1 MDPVQRSERSARWR
15 RVALGA
21 ATACFALV
29 FGGCATPV
37 GVDLAD
43 PDEVYRTLTSN
54 VLTTREPSAASQQVL
69 LRLDLAQRFEDD
81 PERTLMIL
89 HAGLG
94 GTDERER
101 LFALAELSF
110 LLADR
115 HDDPPWFLASALY
128 ACAFLF
134 PEGAA
139 LAPEPS
145 DPRYRVALDLYNR
158 GLASGL
164 VHEGKPRELDL
175 SARSLGLP
183 FGTLEMASD
192 EAFFHWGAS
201 RLEKFEA
208 VADYRV
214 RGLRNRYRRP
224 GIGAPVAATI
234 ADTREHADD
243 RALRWVPPDA
253 KVPFTMVL
261 RVDGLRRGLDDG
273 HLAGK
278 LERFDE
284 GETACVPIERTCVPL
299 EFETSSAIA
308 YRLEGS
314 PVWDTEIAGFRS
326 GDLPLSGGST
336 DRGLT
341 MLAPYRPGRI
351 PVVFVHGTASS
362 PARWAEML
370 NEILGDAGLAGRFQY
385 WLFTYH
391 TGAPIAMSAANL
403 RASLTQA
410 VHDLD
415 PEGRDPALGRMVIIG
430 HSQGGL
436 LTKMQVVAP
445 GNTFWALSSD
455 QPLESIDLSPEA
467 RAELARALFF
477 EPLPFV
483 ERVVFIATPHH
494 GSFLSRGVLGWIA
507 SSLVQLPKDVTRLG
521 VELTTRNPTLI
532 AQRKLRIASRTAVDQ
547 MDPDNTFLQA
557 LAKLEVVS
565 GVAAHSIIAVAGD
578 GRVSDGDDGVVEY
591 QSAHLAGVAS
601 ELVVRSGHSTQAEPA
616 TIEEVRRILHV
627 HLDGVERAA
636 RAAPEAPR

>member
-1 MDPVQRSERSARWR
+1 MLSTHRPDRSR
-15 RVALGA
+15 RA
-21 ATACFALV
+21 AQCRALV
-29 FGGCATPV
+29 SLLLALAGCATPV

-43 PDEVYRTLTSN
+43 PDEVYRTLTAN
-54 VLTTREPSAASQQVL
+54 VLTTREPSAASQQLL
-69 LRLDLAQRFEDD
+69 LRLDLAKRFEDD
-81 PERTLMIL
+81 PERTLMIV

-94 GTDERER
+94 GPDEQAR
-101 LFALAELSF
+101 LFALAELAFS
-110 LLADR
+110 LADR
-115 HDDPPWFLASALY
+115 QRDPPWFLASALY

-134 PEGAA
+134 PDDPAR
-139 LAPEPS
+139 APEPS
-145 DPRYRVALDLYNR
+145 DPRYRVALDIYNR

-164 VHEGKPRELDL
+164 VGDGHTRELDL

-192 EAFFHWGAS
+192 DEFFHWGAS
-201 RLEKFEA
+201 RLKKFEA

-234 ADTREHADD
+234 ADAAQHLDD
-243 RALRWVPPDA
+243 RITRWVPPDA

-261 RVDGLRRGLDDG
+261 RVNDLRSGLDDG
-273 HLAGK
+273 HLVGR

-284 GETACVPIERTCVPL
+284 GETSCVSIGRACVPL

-308 YRLEGS
+308 YRLEAS

-326 GDLPLSGGST
+326 GDLPLVGGSA

-370 NEILGDAGLAGRFQY
+370 NEILGDPGLAGRFQY

-403 RASLTQA
+403 RGSLTRAVQA
-410 VHDLD
+410 LD
-415 PEGRDPALGRMVIIG
+415 PDGKDPALRDMVVIG

-436 LTKMQVVAP
+436 LTKMQVVSP
-445 GNTFWALSSD
+445 GNTFWALTSD
-455 QPLESIDLSPEA
+455 QPIESLDLSPDTRDELE
-467 RAELARALFF
+467 RAVFF

-483 ERVVFIATPHH
+483 HRVVFIATPHR
-494 GSFLSRGVLGWIA
+494 GSFLSRGILGWIA
-507 SSLVQLPKDVTRLG
+507 SSLVELPKGVTRLG

-532 AQRKLRIASRTAVDQ
+532 AQRKLRVASRTAVDQ

-557 LAKLEVVS
+557 LATLPIAS
-565 GVAAHSIIAVAGD
+565 GVTAHSIVAVAGD
-578 GRVSDGDDGVVEY
+578 GRVTDGDDGVVEY
-591 QSAHLAGVAS
+591 KSAHIDGVAS

-627 HLDGVERAA
+627 HVDELDGTATRVAGGFQ
-636 RAAPEAPR
+636 

>member
-1 MDPVQRSERSARWR
+1 M
-15 RVALGA
+15 RVAL
-21 ATACFALV
+21 ACLALV
-29 FGGCATPV
+29 TAGCATPV

-69 LRLDLAQRFEDD
+69 LRLDLAGRFEDD
-81 PERTLMIL
+81 PERTLMIV

-94 GTDERER
+94 GPDERER

-115 HDDPPWFLASALY
+115 HQDPPWFLASALY

-134 PEGAA
+134 PDDPAH
-139 LAPEPS
+139 APEPS
-145 DPRYRVALDLYNR
+145 DPRYRVALDLHNR

-164 VHEGKPRELDL
+164 VGEGKTRELDL
-175 SARSLGLP
+175 TARSLGLP
-183 FGTLEMASD
+183 FGTLEMESD
-192 EAFFHWGAS
+192 EEFFHWGES

-234 ADTREHADD
+234 AATSARSDD
-243 RALRWVPPDA
+243 RATRWVPPDS

-284 GETACVPIERTCVPL
+284 GESACVSIGSACVPL

-326 GDLPLSGGST
+326 GDLPLSGGGADS
-336 DRGLT
+336 GLT

-370 NEILGDAGLAGRFQY
+370 NEILGDPGLAGRFQY

-403 RASLTQA
+403 RDSLAQA
-410 VHDLD
+410 VEALD
-415 PEGRDPALGRMVIIG
+415 PDGNDPALRDMVVIG

-436 LTKMQVVAP
+436 LTKLQVVSP
-445 GNTFWALSSD
+445 GNTFWALTSD
-455 QPLESIDLSPEA
+455 QPLESLDLSNET
-467 RAELARALFF
+467 RAELRRALFF

-483 ERVVFIATPHH
+483 HRVVFIATPHR
-494 GSFLSRGVLGWIA
+494 GSFLSRGILGWIA
-507 SSLVQLPKDVTRLG
+507 SSLVQLPSDVTRLG

-532 AQRKLRIASRTAVDQ
+532 AQRKLRVASRTAVDQ

-557 LAKLEVVS
+557 LARLPIAS
-565 GVAAHSIIAVAGD
+565 GVSSHSIIAVAGD
-578 GRVSDGDDGVVEY
+578 GRVTDGDDGVVEY
-591 QSAHLAGVAS
+591 KSAHLDGVAS
-601 ELVVRSGHSTQAEPA
+601 EMVVRSWHSTQAEPA
-616 TIEEVRRILHV
+616 TIEEVRRVLHV
-627 HLDGVERAA
+627 HLDELDGLRTAA
-636 RAAPEAPR
+636 AGAPG